1 MILKELKKNE
11 LSNILSF
18 YLPIPKSSVFSRMQT
33 GRVIESTGSWYKVD
47 TGNEIINSRL
57 PGKFRLDKKEVTNP
71 ITVGDIVD
79 LEVNNDGS
87 GNILKIHDR
96 QNYITRQATHGKRG
110 EHILVSNLDQA
121 FVVQSIRQPK
131 LNEGFINRFLVTC
144 EAYDVKAG
152 IIINKMDLAKKG
164 DLEFVE
170 DMVDVYSSIGYSVYT
185 CSINDDNSIEKLKSL
200 FKDKISAFIG
210 PSGVGKTS
218 ILNAIDPDY
227 NLKVGEISSSSNK
240 GKHTTTFARLIPLEI
255 GGFVADTP
263 GIREFGLVNIEDW
276 ELSLY
281 FPEMLEPRESCKFNT
296 CTHIH
301 EPGCG
306 VIEAFENGEIDPNR
320 YHSYINMLESLEN

>member
-47 TGNEIINSRL
+47 IGNEIINSRL

-79 LEVNNDGS
+79 LEVNKDGS

-121 FVVQSIRQPK
+121 FVVQSIRDPK